1 MNSGLLLMSVMGLLF
16 PAVLHF
22 THTELHFGKSEL
34 ALSRFSSCVML
45 VAYGAYLFYQ
55 LTSQNSLY
63 MPIAEVGVLYF
74 LRTFFV
80 LNVADPRY
88 RTVCRNWKINSF
100 GHSNRLS
107 RTSLVEFSDSLCD
120 YTSIRVATAYVN
132 LEVEFSSLSYKEI
145 TSFCF

>member
-1 MNSGLLLMSVMGLLF
+1 MNSGLLLMAVMGLLF

-63 MPIAEVGVLYF
+63 MPLAEVGVLYSHCTF
-74 LRTFFV
+74 LCLMLLT
-80 LNVADPRY
+80 LD
-88 RTVCRNWKINSF
+88 TE
-100 GHSNRLS
+100 
-107 RTSLVEFSDSLCD
+107 LV
-120 YTSIRVATAYVN
+120 
-132 LEVEFSSLSYKEI
+132 VETGK
-145 TSFCF
+145 